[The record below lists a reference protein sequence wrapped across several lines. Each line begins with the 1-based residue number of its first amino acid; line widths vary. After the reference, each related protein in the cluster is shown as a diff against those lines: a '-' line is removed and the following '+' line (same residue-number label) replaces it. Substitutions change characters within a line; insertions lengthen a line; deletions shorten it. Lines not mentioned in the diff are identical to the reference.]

1 MTGDNYSGVCHMV
14 IAGEGSDS
22 LHWDDSRQ
30 HSGDNTGIV
39 VNNILQQNGKKG

>member
-14 IAGEGSDS
+14 IAGEASDS

-30 HSGDNTGIV
+30 GDNTGIV
-39 VNNILQQNGKKG
+39 VNNILQQNGKK